1 MILDYF
7 IAKQKHRMWMI
18 NMKAYLLGVEDFK
31 AENVA
36 KHTDCDLGKWI
47 YGYAINEFKGNP
59 SFDELESIHQ
69 ELHKIIVDII
79 KLNEAGNKDE
89 ALNNYNNLETISRR
103 ILVLLDEM
111 EKQVAA

>member
-47 YGYAINEFKGNP
+47 YGFAINEFKGNP
-59 SFDELESIHQ
+59 SFDELERIHQ
-69 ELHKIIVDII
+69 DLHKIIVEII
-79 KLNEAGNKDE
+79 QLNEAGKKDE
-89 ALNNYNNLETISRR
+89 ALKSFDSLESISTR
-103 ILVLLDEM
+103 ILTLLDEM
-111 EKQVAA
+111 ERQTAA

>member
-1 MILDYF
+1 MVLDFF

-47 YGYAINEFKGNP
+47 YGYAIDAFRGNA
-59 SFDELESIHQ
+59 SFDELERIHQ
-69 ELHKIIVDII
+69 DLHKIIVDII
-79 KLNEAGNKDE
+79 QLNEAGNKEE
-89 ALNNYNNLETISRR
+89 ALKTYDSLETISKR

-111 EKQVAA
+111 EQANAA